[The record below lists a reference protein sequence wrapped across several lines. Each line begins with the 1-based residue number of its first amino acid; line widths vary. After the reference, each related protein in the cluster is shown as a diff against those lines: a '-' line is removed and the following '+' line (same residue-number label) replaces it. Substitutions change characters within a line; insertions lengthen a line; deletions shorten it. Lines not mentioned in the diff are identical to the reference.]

1 MSQNKRQDSNGLD
14 EIMTRLLVEYE
25 TAQTG
30 AEDDDMQEFYNEA
43 YDDVYSDVYSE
54 ISGSVE
60 MNPGLSPAERQR
72 ILQGL
77 LRRIEEDNNMELN
90 NITDNMHEDKAD
102 APKVRVRMRSMG
114 RRRWLTFGLAAVL
127 VLAMSSLTL
136 AQFGLAPDFLRFF
149 NAGEGGTGALQP
161 SGQEVMQQASDNGA
175 TLTVEQVVGDRHSVY
190 VLLDFLAP
198 EGVVLDKDSYDWED
212 AWVNAE
218 GSTGCGYYFEMLPDD
233 NPADNHIRIMLCLS
247 TNNSLQGD
255 TLNLNLG
262 NLRAYDPATY
272 DYMTAVAGSWKLN
285 FKLDYIPNYQVID
298 QDATIKLGEAT
309 ARVESIE
316 ISPISL
322 ILDIDI
328 DNPQGYEPLPGY
340 VEPTGGGVAMDSDG
354 NEVFYDYG
362 DSPVEVRLGDF
373 LGDLDNL
380 VVTLKDGTVL
390 DTQGG
395 GGHTELDHSQII
407 FSFNRILNVDDI
419 ASVRYCGQELTL

>member
-1 MSQNKRQDSNGLD
+1 MSQNKRQDSTSLD
-14 EIMTRLLVEYE
+14 EIMTRLLVECE
-25 TAQTG
+25 TAQAG
-30 AEDDDMQEFYNEA
+30 AEDDNMQEL
-43 YDDVYSDVYSE
+43 YDDVYSE
-54 ISGSVE
+54 ISDSAE
-60 MNPGLSPAERQR
+60 LSPAERQR
-72 ILQGL
+72 ILAGL
-77 LRRIEEDNNMELN
+77 MQRIEGDNNMNLN
-90 NITDNMHEDKAD
+90 NITENMHEIHEERANT
-102 APKVRVRMRSMG
+102 PRVRARSMG

-149 NAGEGGTGALQP
+149 NAGEGGAGALQP

-190 VLLDFLAP
+190 VLLDFLVP
-198 EGVVLDKDSYDWED
+198 EGVVLDKDSYDWEN

-218 GSTGCGYYFEMLPDD
+218 GSTGCGYHFEMLPDD
-233 NPADNHIRIMLCLS
+233 NPADNHIRIMLCLN
-247 TNNSLQGD
+247 TDNSLQGD
-255 TLNLNLG
+255 TLNLELG
-262 NLRAYDPATY
+262 SLRAYDPATY

-285 FKLDYIPNYQVID
+285 FKLDYLPNYQIID
-298 QDATIKLGEAT
+298 QDVAVKLGEAT

-340 VEPTGGGVAMDSDG
+340 VEPEGGGVAMDADG
-354 NEVFYDYG
+354 NEVSYDYA

-395 GGHTELDHSQII
+395 GGHTELNHAQMI

-419 ASVRYCGQELTL
+419 ASIKYCGQELKL